1 MSDITNPTT
10 VKRLIPIGVE
20 LFTTMLLDIGKF
32 HADPHI
38 GNLLVNPQN
47 ELILLDFGLC
57 CDISLQERNDITVA
71 MKNLLMGNYEGE
83 YLKRLCDGVT
93 ADSVEKKSIVLSCG
107 RLVVRLF
114 LPFFSFQHWRGHAP
128 LVWIVPRSTPSHEK
142 MPLAELA
149 TVSNY
154 ECLKRP
160 YVGVTVDPVIAMVK
174 KLTQ

>member
-93 ADSVEKKSIVLSCG
+93 ADSVEKKKNC
-107 RLVVRLF
+107 
-114 LPFFSFQHWRGHAP
+114 
-128 LVWIVPRSTPSHEK
+128 
-142 MPLAELA
+142 AELW
-149 TVSNY
+149 SF
-154 ECLKRP
+154 
-160 YVGVTVDPVIAMVK
+160 
-174 KLTQ
+174 